1 MLMNGFDAIKY
12 VGELREAGVPEKQ
25 AEVHLRILHEVIES
39 NLATKR
45 DIEEVKRDIEEVKR
59 DIEELRTE
67 VKRDIEELRTELKR
81 DIEELRTE
89 VKRDIEE
96 LRTELKRDIKE
107 VKRDIKELEQ
117 RMTIKLGGLIVV
129 TIGILVALSNINI
142 I

>member
-12 VGELREAGVPEKQ
+12 IGELKEAGVPEKQ

-45 DIEEVKRDIEEVKR
+45 DIEELK
-59 DIEELRTE
+59 
-67 VKRDIEELRTELKR
+67 TEL
-81 DIEELRTE
+81 
-89 VKRDIEE
+89 
-96 LRTELKRDIKE
+96 
-107 VKRDIKELEQ
+107 KRDIKELEQ